1 MIISVLLAAFVKNDN
16 GNIIGKKGIK
26 IISIK
31 EAIIPS
37 GKKPFS
43 SGDMVEEILNEIEK
57 AREDKN
63 VLGIVLR
70 INSPGG
76 SVGAVQEI
84 YTSLKKFRQEKPL
97 VVSIEDIALS
107 GGYYIASLGNPIFA
121 NKGSLV
127 GSIGVIVISFNAKK
141 LLDNI
146 GIKVNVIKSGKH
158 KDILF
163 WGREVSNDEKKMI
176 EDMLEKAH
184 RQFIEDVASARSLSI
199 KYIKPYSDGRLIISE
214 EAIKIKL
221 VDKIGNINEAISYL
235 WKKILKRKGKPI
247 IIKKVKSPIEKV
259 FEKINNIYNNK
270 IPFSNQIKSISIPMF
285 LYMHI

>member
-1 MIISVLLAAFVKNDN
+1 
-16 GNIIGKKGIK
+16 
-26 IISIK
+26 
-31 EAIIPS
+31 
-37 GKKPFS
+37 
-43 SGDMVEEILNEIEK
+43 MVEEILNEIEK